1 MWWIGNNR
9 DDESV
14 VAALD
19 RLERLDGTTDERV
32 PRGVPRGLIGYG
44 ATIRRGS
51 RVPLLV
57 VDERRDPRPALW
69 IPGPGLLRGL
79 VRRRLRRRDLPL
91 PPGADNARGP
101 NPTDTRRWSLI
112 VELRLL
118 LAAMSEQRDLD
129 PGAEL
134 TDRGLAVPLH
144 LADEVT
150 RDIAARA
157 DLPDAT
163 LVSYWPRPTA
173 TSAQLR
179 GIGRKPTASAGIH
192 LDIASFSLLATAGH
206 FDVPRSGP
214 VFRCLRWPSRDR
226 LLGTMRVRYDPQR
239 PDPLVTVKVQG
250 NIDLGLIE
258 LTSRWSERRQVQPE
272 IPYDVREADVYR
284 WHGAGSGLTA
294 GEIVG
299 PLRMIDVAGYPLAR
313 CWYLSGV
320 SKRGDSGAA
329 VVHRATGRVLGQ
341 IVGSRGGD
349 AGG

>member
-101 NPTDTRRWSLI
+101 NPTDTRRRSLI

-134 TDRGLAVPLH
+134 TDRGLAVPLQ
-144 LADEVT
+144 LA
-150 RDIAARA
+150 RRGHARHRG
-157 DLPDAT
+157 
-163 LVSYWPRPTA
+163 PRRP
-173 TSAQLR
+173 S
-179 GIGRKPTASAGIH
+179 GR
-192 LDIASFSLLATAGH
+192 
-206 FDVPRSGP
+206 
-214 VFRCLRWPSRDR
+214 
-226 LLGTMRVRYDPQR
+226 
-239 PDPLVTVKVQG
+239 
-250 NIDLGLIE
+250 DLGLI
-258 LTSRWSERRQVQPE
+258 LA
-272 IPYDVREADVYR
+272 EADGNERPAAWDRPQADRIGRHPSRHRVVLAAR
-284 WHGAGSGLTA
+284 DRRSLRCSPVRTGVPLPALAEPGPPARHDAGSVRPATPRSA
-294 GEIVG
+294 GHRESPGQHRSRADRVDEPLERAPPG
-299 PLRMIDVAGYPLAR
+299 PAGDSVRRPGSRRLPLAR
-313 CWYLSGV
+313 RGQRVDCRRDCWPTSDDRCGGV
-320 SKRGDSGAA
+320 SAGS
-329 VVHRATGRVLGQ
+329 VLVSFRRLQ
-341 IVGSRGGD
+341 AR
-349 AGG
+349 